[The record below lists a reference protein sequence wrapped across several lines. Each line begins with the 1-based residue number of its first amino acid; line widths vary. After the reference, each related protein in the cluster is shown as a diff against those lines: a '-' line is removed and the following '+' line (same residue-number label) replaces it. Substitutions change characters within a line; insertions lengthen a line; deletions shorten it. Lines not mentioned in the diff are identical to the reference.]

1 MHYNYEELI
10 TALDEEKV
18 KNLLDKLQIPY
29 QDKGSHLIC
38 KTACHN
44 TDLEAA
50 SWKLYYY
57 KNNKFFYCYSNCQG
71 MSIFKFLKHYYEE
84 RQIEYDWYQDI
95 YEVVRDCS
103 NFQGVD
109 GFVVEKYKSLRDH
122 YEVKR
127 KEKTLPEY
135 PAHVL
140 DCFIHSYPQE
150 WLDDGISKETMER
163 FNISYSISQNK
174 IIIPHY
180 DILGRLVGI
189 RGRALND
196 WEVENI
202 GKYAPIQVEG
212 IWYKHPLSMNLY
224 GLDRTFMDILR
235 NGVCYLFE
243 SEKSV
248 LQMDGFSIPNCSAAV
263 CGSNFNK
270 YQLNILMKFCAPS
283 EIVICFDKEELP
295 GEEKY
300 FNRLWNICQKYK
312 QYCNFSFIYDREG
325 LLNLKDS
332 PTDKGEEVFLQLL
345 KKRVRVK

>member
-1 MHYNYEELI
+1 MDYEKIVES
-10 TALDEEKV
+10 LDENKI
-18 KNLLDKLQIPY
+18 KQLLDKLDIPW
-29 QDKGSHLIC
+29 QDKGNHLIC

-44 TDLEAA
+44 VALDEA

-57 KNNKFFYCYSNCQG
+57 KNNKIFYCYSSCQG
-71 MSIFKFLKHYYEE
+71 MSIFKFLRNYYET
-84 RQIEYDWYQDI
+84 RQVEYDWYQDI
-95 YEVVRDCS
+95 YEVARDCS
-103 NFQGVD
+103 NLRID
-109 GFVVEKYKSLRDH
+109 GFVVEKYKSLRDR

-127 KEKTLPEY
+127 KEKELPQY
-135 PAHVL
+135 MPHVL
-140 DCFIHSYPQE
+140 DCFVQTYPQE
-150 WLDDGISKETMER
+150 WLDDGISKKTMDR

-212 IWYKHPLSMNLY
+212 VWYKHPLSMNLY
-224 GLDRTFMDILR
+224 GLDRTYMDIRR

-248 LQMDGFSIPNCSAAV
+248 LQMDDFSIPNCSAAV

-300 FNRLWNICQKYK
+300 FNKLWNICQKYK

>member
-1 MHYNYEELI
+1 MNYEELLEN
-10 TALDEEKV
+10 LDENKI
-18 KNLLDKLQIPY
+18 KQLLDKLDIPW

-44 TDLEAA
+44 IDLDEA

-57 KNNKFFYCYSNCQG
+57 KNNKFFYCYSSCQG
-71 MSIFKFLKHYYEE
+71 MSIFKFLRHYYET

-95 YEVVRDCS
+95 YEVVRNCS
-103 NFQGVD
+103 NFKGVD
-109 GFVVEKYKSLRDH
+109 GFVVEKYKSLHDR

-127 KEKTLPEY
+127 KEKKLPQY
-135 PAHVL
+135 MPHVL
-140 DCFIHSYPQE
+140 DCFVQTYPQE
-150 WLDDGISKETMER
+150 WLDDGITKETMDR

-212 IWYKHPLSMNLY
+212 VWYKHPLSMNLY
-224 GLDRTFMDILR
+224 GLDRTYMNIR
-235 NGVCYLFE
+235 QNGVCYLFE

-248 LQMDGFSIPNCSAAV
+248 LQMNSFSIPNCSAAV

-300 FNRLWNICQKYK
+300 FNKLWNICQKYK

-332 PTDKGEEVFLQLL
+332 PTDKGEGVFLQLL

>member
-1 MHYNYEELI
+1 MDYEKIVES
-10 TALDEEKV
+10 LDENKI
-18 KNLLDKLQIPY
+18 KQLLDKLDIPW
-29 QDKGSHLIC
+29 QDKGNHLIC

-44 TDLEAA
+44 VDLDEA

-57 KNNKFFYCYSNCQG
+57 KNNKIFYCYSSCQG
-71 MSIFKFLKHYYEE
+71 MSIFKFLRNYYET
-84 RQIEYDWYQDI
+84 RQVEYDWYQDI
-95 YEVVRDCS
+95 YEVARDCS
-103 NFQGVD
+103 NLRID
-109 GFVVEKYKSLRDH
+109 GFVVEKYKSLRDR

-127 KEKTLPEY
+127 KEKELPQY
-135 PAHVL
+135 MPHVL
-140 DCFIHSYPQE
+140 DCFVQTYPQE
-150 WLDDGISKETMER
+150 WLDDGISKKTMDR

-212 IWYKHPLSMNLY
+212 VWYKHPLSMNLY
-224 GLDRTFMDILR
+224 GLDRTFMDIRR

-300 FNRLWNICQKYK
+300 FNKLWNICQKYK
-312 QYCNFSFIYDREG
+312 QYCNFSFIYDRDG

>member
-1 MHYNYEELI
+1 MSYNYKELVD
-10 TALDEEKV
+10 ALDEEKI
-18 KNLLDKLQIPY
+18 KKLLDKLDIPW

-44 TDLEAA
+44 IDLDEA

-57 KNNKFFYCYSNCQG
+57 KNNKFFYCYSSCQG
-71 MSIFKFLKHYYEE
+71 MSIFKFLKHYYET

-103 NFQGVD
+103 NFKGVD
-109 GFVVEKYKSLRDH
+109 GFIVEKYKSLRDR

-127 KEKTLPEY
+127 KEKELPQY
-135 PAHVL
+135 MPHVL
-140 DCFIHSYPQE
+140 DCFVQTYPQE
-150 WLDDGISKETMER
+150 WLDDGISKKTMDR

-189 RGRALND
+189 RGRALNE

-224 GLDRTFMDILR
+224 GLDRTFMDIRR

-300 FNRLWNICQKYK
+300 FNKLWNICQKYK
-312 QYCNFSFIYDREG
+312 QYCNFSFIYDREE

-332 PTDKGEEVFLQLL
+332 PTDKGEEIFLQLL
-345 KKRVRVK
+345 KKRVKVK

>member
-1 MHYNYEELI
+1 MNYEELLEN
-10 TALDEEKV
+10 LDEDKI
-18 KNLLDKLQIPY
+18 KQLLDKLDIPW

-44 TDLEAA
+44 IDLDEA

-57 KNNKFFYCYSNCQG
+57 KNNKFFYCYSSCQG
-71 MSIFKFLKHYYEE
+71 MSIFKFLRHYYET

-103 NFQGVD
+103 NFKGVD
-109 GFVVEKYKSLRDH
+109 GFVVEKYKSLRDR

-127 KEKTLPEY
+127 KEKELPQY
-135 PAHVL
+135 MPHVL
-140 DCFIHSYPQE
+140 DCFVQTYPQE
-150 WLDDGISKETMER
+150 WLDDGISKKTMDR

-212 IWYKHPLSMNLY
+212 VWYKHPLSMNLY
-224 GLDRTFMDILR
+224 GLDRTFMDIRR

-300 FNRLWNICQKYK
+300 FNKLWNICQKYK

>member
-1 MHYNYEELI
+1 MDYKELVD
-10 TALDEEKV
+10 ALDEEKI
-18 KNLLDKLQIPY
+18 KNLLDKLDIPW
-29 QDKGSHLIC
+29 QDKGSYLIC

-44 TDLEAA
+44 IDLDEA

-57 KNNKFFYCYSNCQG
+57 KDNKFFYCYSSCQG
-71 MSIFKFLKHYYEE
+71 MSIFKFLKHYYET
-84 RQIEYDWYQDI
+84 RGIEYDWYTDI
-95 YEVVRDCS
+95 YMAVRDCS
-103 NFQGVD
+103 SFAGVD
-109 GFVVEKYKSLRDH
+109 GFVVERYKSLKDR
-122 YEVKR
+122 YEIKR
-127 KEKTLPEY
+127 KEKELPQY
-135 PAHVL
+135 MPHVL
-140 DCFIHSYPQE
+140 DCFVQTYPQE
-150 WLDDGISKETMER
+150 WLDDGITKETMDK

-224 GLDRTFMDILR
+224 GLDRTYMNIRR

-248 LQMDGFSIPNCSAAV
+248 LQMDSFSIPNCSAAV

-300 FNRLWNICQKYK
+300 FNKLWNICQKYK

-345 KKRVRVK
+345 KKRVRVN

>member
-1 MHYNYEELI
+1 MDYEEI
-10 TALDEEKV
+10 ISNLDVDSVISMMEKLGADRHSDRGAYV
-18 KNLLDKLQIPY
+18 VFPTI
-29 QDKGSHLIC
+29 
-38 KTACHN
+38 CHN
-44 TDLEAA
+44 IDASEA
-50 SWKLYYY
+50 SMKLYFY
-57 KNNKFFYCYSNCQG
+57 KDTKLFVCYTECGN
-71 MSIFKFLKHYYEE
+71 MSIFKFLRHYYET

-103 NFQGVD
+103 NFKGVD
-109 GFVVEKYKSLRDH
+109 GFVVEKYKSLRDR

-127 KEKTLPEY
+127 KEKELPQY
-135 PAHVL
+135 MPHVL
-140 DCFIHSYPQE
+140 DCFVHTYPQE
-150 WLDDGISKETMER
+150 WLDDGIAKETIDR

-224 GLDRTFMDILR
+224 GLDRTYMNIRR
-235 NGVCYLFE
+235 NGICYLFE

-300 FNRLWNICQKYK
+300 FNKLWNLCKKYG

>member
-1 MHYNYEELI
+1 MDYEEI
-10 TALDEEKV
+10 ISNLDVDSVISMMEKLGADRHSDRGAYV
-18 KNLLDKLQIPY
+18 VFPTI
-29 QDKGSHLIC
+29 
-38 KTACHN
+38 CHN
-44 TDLEAA
+44 IDASEA
-50 SWKLYYY
+50 SMKLYFY
-57 KNNKFFYCYSNCQG
+57 KDTKLFVCYTECGN
-71 MSIFKFLKHYYEE
+71 MSIFKFLKHYYET

-103 NFQGVD
+103 NFKGVD
-109 GFVVEKYKSLRDH
+109 GFVVEKYKSLRDR

-127 KEKTLPEY
+127 KEKELPQY
-135 PAHVL
+135 MPHVL
-140 DCFIHSYPQE
+140 DCFIQTYPQE
-150 WLDDGISKETMER
+150 WLDDGISKKTMDR

-224 GLDRTFMDILR
+224 GLDRTFMDIRR

-300 FNRLWNICQKYK
+300 FNKLWNICQKYK
-312 QYCNFSFIYDREG
+312 QYCNFSFIYDREE

-332 PTDKGEEVFLQLL
+332 PTDKGEEIFLQLL
-345 KKRVRVK
+345 KKRVKVK